1 MAFGRGCRRVGN
13 ADVRR
18 RNPEVASDA
27 RHQPGETAYA
37 NIGCADQAIFYS
49 YYALGIAAYEVF
61 EAAVR
66 QR

>member
-1 MAFGRGCRRVGN
+1 MAFGRGRRRVGN

-18 RNPEVASDA
+18 WNLKVAGDA
-27 RHQPGETAYA
+27 RHQPGETAQA
-37 NIGCADQAIFYS
+37 NIGCADQAIFYG
-49 YYALGIAAYEVF
+49 YYALGIAAYELF